1 MDEEHKIENK
11 EKDAEKTIVREE
23 PAKTVN
29 LTGII
34 FLLILIFICNGYICL
49 NIIRQTNSNKG
60 IDSTHRVLLVSM
72 EDDISSSKAS
82 DQVQVKNAL
91 NNGGMIRIKDSN
103 DGYKSAF
110 GNEFGKYGAL
120 DSSGSYYTTG
130 AVLNYIASRGWTLIQ
145 APSSGLSSTYY
156 FIK

>member
-1 MDEEHKIENK
+1 MDEERNNVK
-11 EKDAEKTIVREE
+11 ETPPK
-23 PAKTVN
+23 VN

-72 EDDISSSKAS
+72 EDDISISKAS
-82 DQVQVKNAL
+82 DITQVKNAL
-91 NNGGMIRIKDSN
+91 SNGGTIRIKDSN
-103 DGYKSAF
+103 DGYESAF
-110 GNEFGKYGAL
+110 GHDYEKYGATN
-120 DSSGSYYTTG
+120 SSGNYWTKG

-145 APSSGLSSTYY
+145 APSSGLSHTFY